1 MRSPIS
7 ISYVIDPRFSGG
19 TSSAIASELKV
30 VSQFGH
36 VTIHAI
42 SSEMF
47 KGKFIAQNLRNTLRE
62 LRLQVI
68 WDAPTIN
75 ADIVLLHN
83 PSFLKFQS
91 SLNSKIITKHLIIVT
106 HENFLRPGQ
115 IEAFD
120 VSKCL
125 GIIDRATLA
134 LKKSI
139 APISPCNR
147 KAVSDWMKLHPQ
159 HTGWHVLKSDW
170 FNICD
175 FQLMPPTSTPADR
188 RGRHSR
194 PGIEKFPNIT
204 DMDICF
210 PSHSESNVILGADIF
225 LQNRLYRPHWK
236 MLPFQSVDVARF
248 FEMIDFMVYFTAP
261 TWRESFGRVLA
272 EAIAAG
278 KVVISDPETASIF
291 QGAVLSAQPVEIGA
305 MIRNLVANPALY
317 QKHVVKAQ
325 KSLEALSTI
334 AFKNHFQ
341 NVLNQMVE
349 VPA

>member
-36 VTIHAI
+36 VKIHAI

-62 LRLQVI
+62 LGLQVI
-68 WDAPTIN
+68 WDAPTID

-91 SLNSKIITKHLIIVT
+91 SLCSKIITKHLIIVT

-115 IEAFD
+115 IESFD

-125 GIIDRATLA
+125 GVIDRATLA

-139 APISPCNR
+139 APISPYNR

-159 HTGWHVLKSDW
+159 YAGWHVLKSDW

-175 FQLMPPTSTPADR
+175 FQLMPPTATPADR

-194 PGIEKFPNIT
+194 PGIEKFPNIS

-225 LQNRLYRPHWK
+225 LQNKLYRPHWE

-248 FEMIDFMVYFTAP
+248 FEMIDFMIYFTAP

-278 KVVISDPETASIF
+278 KVVISDPETANIF
-291 QGAVLSAQPVEIGA
+291 QGAVLAAQPSEVDAI
-305 MIRNLVANPALY
+305 ISKFVAKPALY
-317 QKHVVKAQ
+317 QKHVLKAE
-325 KSLEALSTI
+325 KSLK
-334 AFKNHFQ
+334 AFLPDAFNKQFQ
-341 NVLNQMVE
+341 NVLDQSFE
-349 VPA
+349 VSA

>member
-1 MRSPIS
+1 MHPSTS

-47 KGKFIAQNLRNTLRE
+47 KGKFIAQNLRDTLRE
-62 LRLQVI
+62 LGLKVI
-68 WDAPTIN
+68 WDAPTIH

-125 GIIDRATLA
+125 GAIDRATLA
-134 LKKSI
+134 LRKSI
-139 APISPCNR
+139 APISPYNR
-147 KAVSDWMKLHPQ
+147 NAVTDWMKLHPQ
-159 HTGWHVLKSDW
+159 TTGWNILKSDW
-170 FNICD
+170 FNICE
-175 FQLMPPTSTPADR
+175 FQMIPPTAKPADR
-188 RGRHSR
+188 RGRLSR
-194 PGIEKFPNIT
+194 PGFEKFPSMA

-210 PSHSESNVILGADIF
+210 PSHSESNVILGADMF
-225 LQNRLYRPHWK
+225 LQNKLYRPHWD

-248 FEMIDFMVYFTAP
+248 FEMIDFMIYYTAP

-278 KVVISDPETASIF
+278 KLVISDQETASVF
-291 QGAVLSAQPVEIGA
+291 QGAALPAQPIGIDA
-305 MIRNLVANPALY
+305 IVSKFVANPTLY
-317 QKHVVKAQ
+317 QKHVIKAQ
-325 KSLEALSTI
+325 KSLA
-334 AFKNHFQ
+334 AFSSKAFEKHFQ
-341 NVLNQMVE
+341 IILDEMVE